1 MTLAQLAE
9 FEIQRTDTCR
19 RNFHCIAILQSL
31 SKGKRKVFV
40 GRGSHILRER
50 RSWAETV
57 AMVKVGLTGGIACG
71 KTTIL
76 AMFAA
81 LGAHT
86 LRADAVA
93 HQLMAAGAPMYE
105 RIVATF
111 GEGILA
117 LDGTIA
123 RAKLA
128 AAAFPA
134 RIAELNAIVHPPV
147 LSFEDRW
154 MREVGECD
162 PRAVAICEA
171 ALLIEAGG
179 LARYDK
185 LIVVTCSM
193 AQKISRF
200 AERTGLSAE
209 ASGMEVLRRMAAQI
223 PEEDKAKMAD
233 FVIDN
238 GGSREDVEQ
247 RVREVWGE
255 LTATPPGR

>member
-1 MTLAQLAE
+1 MCDVG
-9 FEIQRTDTCR
+9 IQAVYPA
-19 RNFHCIAILQSL
+19 AICSELTY
-31 SKGKRKVFV
+31 
-40 GRGSHILRER
+40 ILRKR
-50 RSWAETV
+50 RTRAETV

-71 KTTIL
+71 KTTVL

-93 HQLMAAGAPMYE
+93 HQLMVPREPMYE
-105 RIVATF
+105 RIVAAF

-123 RAKLA
+123 RGKLA

-154 MREVGECD
+154 MREVGACD
-162 PRAVAICEA
+162 PGAVTICEA

-185 LIVVTCSM
+185 LIVVTCTM
-193 AQKISRF
+193 EQKVSRF
-200 AERTGLSAE
+200 AERTGMSAE
-209 ASGMEVLRRMAAQI
+209 AARVEVQRRMAAQI
-223 PEEDKAKMAD
+223 PEEEKAKLAD

-238 GGSREDVEQ
+238 SGSREDAEK

-255 LTATPPGR
+255 LTAGR

>member
-1 MTLAQLAE
+1 M
-9 FEIQRTDTCR
+9 
-19 RNFHCIAILQSL
+19 
-31 SKGKRKVFV
+31 
-40 GRGSHILRER
+40 
-50 RSWAETV
+50 

-86 LRADAVA
+86 LKADAVA
-93 HQLMAAGAPMYE
+93 HQLMASGEPMYE
-105 RIVATF
+105 RIVAAF

-154 MREVGECD
+154 MRGVGECN
-162 PRAVAICEA
+162 RSGVAICEA

-179 LARYDK
+179 LTRYDK
-185 LIVVTCSM
+185 LIVVTCTLE
-193 AQKISRF
+193 QKVSRF
-200 AERTGLSAE
+200 AERTGMSME
-209 ASGMEVLRRMAAQI
+209 AAGLEVQRRMAAQI
-223 PEEDKAKMAD
+223 PEEEKVKMAD

-238 GGSREDVEQ
+238 SGSREDAEQ
-247 RVREVWGE
+247 RVCQVWAE
-255 LTATPPGR
+255 LAAKTAGR